1 MANIVVDVKGETCPI
16 PLIET
21 RKALRRAA
29 EGDVVEVIGT
39 HQASKREIP
48 MAVKNLG
55 LQLLDITDAD
65 DGTWRIRIRK

>member
-1 MANIVVDVKGETCPI
+1 MDVKGETCPI

-55 LQLLDITDAD
+55 LQLLDITDAG

>member
-1 MANIVVDVKGETCPI
+1 MAHILVDVKGETCPI

>member
-1 MANIVVDVKGETCPI
+1 MATVVVDVKGETCPI

-21 RKALRRAA
+21 RKALRKAA
-29 EGDVVEVIGT
+29 EGDIVDVLGT

-55 LQLLDITDAD
+55 LQLLDVTDSAD
-65 DGTWRIRIRK
+65 GEWRIRIRR

>member
-21 RKALRRAA
+21 RKALRKAA

>member
-1 MANIVVDVKGETCPI
+1 MASIVVDVKGETCPI

>member
-1 MANIVVDVKGETCPI
+1 MASIVVDVKGETCPI

-29 EGDVVEVIGT
+29 EGDVVEVVGT

>member
-1 MANIVVDVKGETCPI
+1 MENIVVNVKGQTCPI
-16 PLIET
+16 PLIEV

-29 EGDVVEVIGT
+29 PGQIVEVFGT

-55 LQLLDITDAD
+55 LELVEVSE
-65 DGTWRIRIRK
+65 DGNGVWRILIRR

>member
-1 MANIVVDVKGETCPI
+1 MAHIVVDVKGETCPI

-21 RKALRRAA
+21 RKALRKAA
-29 EGDVVEVIGT
+29 EGDVVEVVGT